1 MTSFTNPF
9 PQFFL
14 AIWTPL
20 FSSFWINL
28 SPTDSNGNAF
38 EITVQNMQFLLVTTW
53 LLVLSRARDMS
64 SHHVKGWRGTEPEF
78 PLTESDQETKLS
90 HICLEGVL
98 SSFLF
103 LVPPILLESPPSISP
118 EGETVTAP
126 FCRNNFYVILFFNTL
141 ANLQIS
147 KSLKNLLRRTF
158 WLLMRKCILVLNSST
173 ASSQIS
179 KDAQQILLEWLQ
191 NK

>member
-1 MTSFTNPF
+1 MTSLTNPF

-38 EITVQNMQFLLVTTW
+38 EITVQNRQFLLVTTW
-53 LLVLSRARDMS
+53 LIVLSRTRDMS

-90 HICLEGVL
+90 HICLEGAL

-126 FCRNNFYVILFFNTL
+126 FCRNNFSVILFL
-141 ANLQIS
+141 IHLLIC
-147 KSLKNLLRRTF
+147 KSQKA
-158 WLLMRKCILVLNSST
+158 WKPS
-173 ASSQIS
+173 
-179 KDAQQILLEWLQ
+179 
-191 NK
+191 